1 LKKLLLLLLLLGC
14 DNFQKASTNIG
25 HLKSLG
31 YNNFNCSKLNYV
43 EDEIS
48 YYKFSEYI
56 LPIDENLEMLIA
68 RCVNN
73 QCEYEFVPNKNIPS
87 DLICQIYYNDLNNT
101 SEYHR
106 DQIIMT
112 FNIKK
117 FNDIKE

>member
-1 LKKLLLLLLLLGC
+1 MKKLLLLLLLLGC
-14 DNFQKASTNIG
+14 DNFQKSTTNIG
-25 HLKSLG
+25 YLKSLG
-31 YNNFNCSKLNYV
+31 YSNFNCSKLDYV

-56 LPIDENLEMLIA
+56 LPIDENLEMLVA
-68 RCVNN
+68 RCVSD
-73 QCEYEFVPNKNIPS
+73 QCEYEFVPKSNTPS
-87 DLICQIYYNDLNNT
+87 DLICQIYYNDINNT

-112 FNIKK
+112 FNIEK